1 MYIIHIMV
9 KVCSLE
15 YPNENKDE
23 MNDYFDMFNHPLHDF
38 QKWSIDAT
46 VNAHH
51 VLACAPTGSGKSLCA
66 EFAIDFFYK
75 KGKKSIYCSP
85 IKSLSNQKFYDFTQ
99 KFPHMSIGLIT
110 GDIKLNSTADVL
122 IMTTEILL
130 NKLYSFNK
138 PSEKGVI
145 KHKIDQPLLKVD
157 FEMDIATELGCVI
170 FDEIHMIGDKYR
182 GHVWEN
188 SIMMLPRHIQ
198 MIGLSATLDNPEK
211 FALWLETRGETS
223 SDTISDKTV
232 YLTKKL
238 VRPVPLTHYS
248 FITVN
253 SNIFKSIKD
262 KTIHEEIKRV
272 IDKPFILQDSNGLFN
287 EQTYLNTN
295 KMLKLFES
303 NEVRVKRTHV
313 LNQLSKHLVENEM
326 LPALCF
332 VFSIKQLEKCANEIT
347 CPLFEF
353 DSKIPYTI
361 DRECEQIIRKLPN
374 YQEYL
379 LLPEYVKLVSLLQ
392 KGVAIHH
399 SKMMPVLREIV
410 EILFSR
416 GMIKMLF
423 CTTSVA
429 IGLNLPVKTSIFTD
443 IYKHNGEHIT
453 ILHGHEYVQAAGR
466 AGRLGIDTVGHVIH
480 LNNLFTKTDIVSYKT
495 MMKGAP
501 QKLASNFKI
510 SYNLLLN
517 MINSGETDYCGIAKK
532 SMIQEEI
539 NNQLKHLQ
547 NDTNKIVTELDRFTT
562 SIQHMK
568 TPINVIEE
576 YTDLKKRLPLSVNKK
591 RKEIERAIQII
602 DDHHRDIKKD
612 IESYK
617 KYGDKKAEK
626 DDLTNKINA
635 TVKTL
640 DNNVKTVLYM
650 LETGGFIKRSDETQE
665 EEKQHIV
672 QIKYYNPNN
681 TSYSLLLKGQV
692 ATHLREVHCLIFAD
706 LIIIGKFNCF
716 LAKEIVA
723 FLSCFTNVKVSDN
736 LKAITP
742 IFRDTYIDPELK
754 QLIIDVAKT
763 YETHFNLELL
773 NRVDTGTDYS
783 IQFDLVEY
791 MINWCDCDSDVE
803 CKLLL
808 QKLCEEK
815 EVFLGEFVKAV
826 LKIANIAAEMEAVAE
841 LLGNIELLKKLREV
855 PGLLLKFVAT
865 NQSLYV

>member
-1 MYIIHIMV
+1 MV

-23 MNDYFDMFNHPLHDF
+23 MNEYFDMFNHPLHDF

-46 VNAHH
+46 VNGHH

-75 KGKKSIYCSP
+75 IGKKSIYCSP
-85 IKSLSNQKFYDFTQ
+85 IKSLSNQKFYDFTR

-130 NKLYSFNK
+130 NQLYSFNK
-138 PSEKGVI
+138 QSGKGLAQTPM
-145 KHKIDQPLLKVD
+145 DQHSTNLAPPFVKVD
-157 FEMDIATELGCVI
+157 FEMDIANELGCVI
-170 FDEIHMIGDKYR
+170 FDEIHMIGDKDR

-211 FALWLETRGETS
+211 FAFWLETRGDLETV
-223 SDTISDKTV
+223 SDKTV

-262 KTIHEEIKRV
+262 KTVHEEIKRV
-272 IDKPFILQDSNGLFN
+272 IDKPFILQDANGVFN

-295 KMLKLFES
+295 KMLKLFET

-347 CPLFEF
+347 YPLLEF

-379 LLPEYVKLVSLLQ
+379 LLPEYVKLVALLQ

-410 EILFSR
+410 EILFSK

-453 ILHGHEYVQAAGR
+453 ILQGNEYVQAAGR

-517 MINSGETDYCGIAKK
+517 MINGGETDYCGIAKK
-532 SMIQEEI
+532 SMIQDEI

-547 NDTNKIVTELDRFTT
+547 NDTNKIVIELDRFNT

-591 RKEIERAIQII
+591 RKDIERAIQRI
-602 DDHHRDIKKD
+602 DDDNRDIKKD

-626 DDLTNKINA
+626 EELTNKIYN
-635 TVKTL
+635 TEKTL

-650 LETGGFIKRSDETQE
+650 LETGGFIKRSE
-665 EEKQHIV
+665 EEEELKQEIV

-681 TSYSLLLKGQV
+681 TSYYLLLKGQV
-692 ATHLREVHCLIFAD
+692 ATHLREVHCLVFAD
-706 LIIIGKFNCF
+706 LIILGKLNCF

-723 FLSCFTNVKVSDN
+723 FLSCFTNVKVCDN

-754 QLIIDVAKT
+754 QLIINVAKT
-763 YETHFNLELL
+763 YETHSNLELL

-791 MINWCDCDSDVE
+791 MINWCDCETDVE

-808 QKLCEEK
+808 QKLSEEK

-841 LLGNIELLKKLREV
+841 LLGNVELLQKLREV